1 MTIIFIFN
9 FRSKETK
16 GMLGHQIG
24 LLRCVDAIH
33 FIPYVYPVDILGCA
47 KTTLGALY
55 NFYNRIVF

>member
-1 MTIIFIFN
+1 
-9 FRSKETK
+9 
-16 GMLGHQIG
+16 MLGHQIG